1 MHRTRLLQYAASA
14 TLVRLSD
21 EGARVA
27 LSLLAVAAG
36 LGTRVGGLLIA
47 VLLVPH
53 VVAAPAVG
61 AFIDRSARPVRR
73 VAVLAVGFALGLG
86 LAGVVAG
93 RGPLAAV
100 VLVLLLAGCCGPALT
115 GGLSSALPDLVR
127 PSALPRA
134 FGVDAL
140 TYNVA
145 GICGPA
151 LAAVV
156 AGAWSGRW
164 ATEVVCL
171 SAALGAVVAVS
182 LPARGPERPSV
193 AGDSGHPPEVRAG
206 AWLAGVRA
214 IGRDRVLRA
223 VTTATTLGMVGAGAL
238 PVVATVVAVRA
249 HRAQDAGLLLAA
261 EAVGGLVGSLLW
273 TARPAGPSRAPL
285 VVTCGLVAVGVPLVV
300 AAATDSLSLR
310 IALFA
315 IAGLADGPTFGAL
328 LVARDDR
335 APAGARSQVFTVG
348 AGAKITAAAVGAA
361 LGGLVSG
368 AAVGAQLLLAGGL
381 HVLAGLLGLA
391 MLAVGGPGR
400 AQFSHRRTPR

>member
-1 MHRTRLLQYAASA
+1 MPRARLLQYAASA

-53 VVAAPAVG
+53 VVAAPAIG
-61 AFIDRSARPVRR
+61 ALIDRSDHPVRR
-73 VAVLAVGFALGLG
+73 VAVLAGGFAVSLG
-86 LAGVVAG
+86 LAGAAAG
-93 RGPLAAV
+93 HGPLAL
-100 VLVLLLAGCCGPALT
+100 VLVLLLVAGCCGPALT
-115 GGLSSALPDLVR
+115 GGLSSVLPDLVR
-127 PSALPRA
+127 PAALSRA

-145 GICGPA
+145 GIGGPA

-156 AGAWSGRW
+156 AGVWSGRA
-164 ATEVVCL
+164 ATEVVCV
-171 SAALGAVVAVS
+171 SAALGALVVVS
-182 LPARGPERPSV
+182 LPTRGPGRLSE
-193 AGDSGHPPEVRAG
+193 AGDPGQSSEGSAVGR
-206 AWLAGVRA
+206 WAGVAA
-214 IGRDRVLRA
+214 IARDRVLRA
-223 VTTATTLGMVGAGAL
+223 VTAATTLGMVGAGAL
-238 PVVATVVAVRA
+238 PVVVTVIAVRA

-273 TARPAGPSRAPL
+273 TARPGGVRAAPY
-285 VVTCGLVAVGVPLVV
+285 VVGVGLVAVGVPL
-300 AAATDSLSLR
+300 ALSAATDSLPVR
-310 IALFA
+310 VALFA
-315 IAGLADGPTFGAL
+315 VAGLADGPTFGAL
-328 LVARDDR
+328 LLVRDAR

-361 LGGLVSG
+361 LGGLVSS
-368 AAVGAQLLLAGGL
+368 AAVGPQLLLAGGV

-391 MLAVGGPGR
+391 MLAVGGAGPSR
-400 AQFSHRRTPR
+400 ATRRTPP